1 MPEGS
6 RFWFMIKY
14 VSRTFCVWA
23 KVAIPYS
30 KNFSTLAKNYLN
42 LSTMKEIVVAIDFSK
57 GSLHA
62 LQYAI
67 HFANMAKCNIKM
79 VWVDNQSGQEI
90 AFSPESG
97 ELRDEMT
104 NNFQEL
110 VDSVGS
116 QLTGGKLSFKLR
128 KGKVY
133 HELATQAKLSKAD
146 LIIGGTHGVTGFEEY
161 WIGSSAFR
169 IVLYAPCPV
178 LTVRYNYDVT
188 RPIRNIIIP
197 IDHTAEAIQKVP
209 YTAKMAKMF
218 NAQVHILALQS
229 SRIKSLQTKIETS
242 ALRIET
248 YFAKEGVNFNTE
260 YRFAEDLTGAT
271 IKYASETD
279 ADMIIIMTEQ
289 ESCEANLLLGQ
300 FTQQMVNFSPI
311 PVICVHPQES
321 FVLE

>member
-1 MPEGS
+1 
-6 RFWFMIKY
+6 
-14 VSRTFCVWA
+14 
-23 KVAIPYS
+23 
-30 KNFSTLAKNYLN
+30 
-42 LSTMKEIVVAIDFSK
+42 MKEIVVAIDFSK

-67 HFANMAKCNIKM
+67 QFANTAKCNIRM

-90 AFSPESG
+90 ALSPGSG
-97 ELRDEMT
+97 QLRDEMM
-104 NNFQEL
+104 NNFEEL
-110 VDSVGS
+110 VGSVS
-116 QLTGGKLSFKLR
+116 KQLTGGKLSYKLR

-133 HELATQAKLSKAD
+133 HELAAQAKLSKAD
-146 LIIGGTHGVTGFEEY
+146 LIIAGTHGVTGFEEY

-178 LTVRYNYDVT
+178 ITVRYNYDIS
-188 RPIRNIIIP
+188 RPVRNILIP

-209 YTAKMAKMF
+209 YTAKIAKLF

-229 SRIKSLQTKIETS
+229 SHIKSLQTKLETS

-248 YFAKEGVNFNTE
+248 YFAKLGVNFNTE

-271 IKYASETD
+271 IKYSSEID
-279 ADMIIIMTEQ
+279 ADMMIIMTEQ

-311 PVICVHPQES
+311 PVICVHPIES
-321 FVLE
+321 FVLA

>member
-1 MPEGS
+1 
-6 RFWFMIKY
+6 
-14 VSRTFCVWA
+14 
-23 KVAIPYS
+23 
-30 KNFSTLAKNYLN
+30 
-42 LSTMKEIVVAIDFSK
+42 MKEIVVAIDFSK

-79 VWVDNQSGQEI
+79 VWVDTISGQEM
-90 AFSPESG
+90 AFTHESG
-97 ELRDEMT
+97 EVRDEMT
-104 NNFQEL
+104 NNFEEL
-110 VDSVGS
+110 VDSVGN
-116 QLTGGKLSFKLR
+116 QLTGGKLSYKLR

-133 HELATQAKLSKAD
+133 HELAAQAKLDKAD
-146 LIIGGTHGVTGFEEY
+146 LILAGTHGVTGFEEY

-169 IVLYAPCPV
+169 IVLYAPCPA
-178 LTVRYNYDVT
+178 LTVRYNFDVT
-188 RPIRNIIIP
+188 RPLRNIIIP

-209 YTAKMAKMF
+209 YTAKIAKMF

-229 SRIKSLQTKIETS
+229 SRIKSLQTKLETS
-242 ALRIET
+242 ALRIES
-248 YFAKEGVNFNTE
+248 YLAKNGVNFNTE

-271 IKYASETD
+271 IKYAADTD

-311 PVICVHPQES
+311 PVISVHPEET
-321 FVLE
+321 FVLA

>member
-1 MPEGS
+1 
-6 RFWFMIKY
+6 
-14 VSRTFCVWA
+14 
-23 KVAIPYS
+23 
-30 KNFSTLAKNYLN
+30 
-42 LSTMKEIVVAIDFSK
+42 MKEIVVAIDFSK

-67 HFANMAKCNIKM
+67 HFANTAKCNIKM

-90 AFSPESG
+90 AYSPESNG
-97 ELRDEMT
+97 LREEMT
-104 NNFQEL
+104 TNFEEL
-110 VDSVGS
+110 VGSVGK
-116 QLTGGKLSFKLR
+116 QLTGGKLSYKLR

-133 HELATQAKLSKAD
+133 HELAAQAKLSKAD
-146 LIIGGTHGVTGFEEY
+146 LIIAGTHGVTGFEEY

-178 LTVRYNYDVT
+178 ITVRYNFDVT

-209 YTAKMAKMF
+209 YTAKIAKLF
-218 NAQVHILALQS
+218 NAQVHLLALQS
-229 SRIKSLQTKIETS
+229 SQLKSLQVKLETS

-248 YFAKEGVNFNTE
+248 YFTKHGVNFNTE

-271 IKYASETD
+271 IKYATEID
-279 ADMIIIMTEQ
+279 ADMMIIMTEQ

-321 FVLE
+321 FVLA

>member
-1 MPEGS
+1 
-6 RFWFMIKY
+6 
-14 VSRTFCVWA
+14 
-23 KVAIPYS
+23 
-30 KNFSTLAKNYLN
+30 
-42 LSTMKEIVVAIDFSK
+42 MKEIVVAIDYSK

-67 HFANMAKCNIKM
+67 HFANIAKCNIKM

-90 AFSPESG
+90 AFSAETG
-97 ELRDEMT
+97 ELRDEMM

-110 VDSVGS
+110 ANSVGS
-116 QLTGGKLSFKLR
+116 QLTGGKLSYKLR

-133 HELATQAKLSKAD
+133 HELAAQAKLSKAD
-146 LIIGGTHGVTGFEEY
+146 LIIAGTHGVTGFEEY

-169 IVLYAPCPV
+169 IVLHAPCPV
-178 LTVRYNYDVT
+178 ITVRYNYDVS
-188 RPIRNIIIP
+188 RPVRNIIIP
-197 IDHTAEAIQKVP
+197 IDHTLETIQKVP
-209 YTAKMAKMF
+209 YTATIAKLF

-248 YFAKEGVNFNTE
+248 YLAKHGVTFNTE
-260 YRFAEDLTGAT
+260 FRFAEDISSAA
-271 IKYASETD
+271 IKYASDID

-300 FTQQMVNFSPI
+300 FTQQMVNFLPI
-311 PVICVHPQES
+311 PVICIHPEES

>member
-1 MPEGS
+1 
-6 RFWFMIKY
+6 
-14 VSRTFCVWA
+14 
-23 KVAIPYS
+23 
-30 KNFSTLAKNYLN
+30 
-42 LSTMKEIVVAIDFSK
+42 MKEIVVAIDFSK

-67 HFANMAKCNIKM
+67 HFANRAKCNIKM
-79 VWVDNQSGQEI
+79 VWVDNQSGQEL
-90 AFSPESG
+90 AFSSESG

-104 NNFQEL
+104 KSFEEL
-110 VDSVGS
+110 VDNVGH

-133 HELATQAKLSKAD
+133 HELAAQAKLDKAD
-146 LIIGGTHGVTGFEEY
+146 LIFAGTHGVTGFEEY

-178 LTVRYNYDVT
+178 VTIRYNYDVS

-209 YTAKMAKMF
+209 YTATIAKLF

-229 SRIKSLQTKIETS
+229 SKIRSLQTKLETS

-248 YFAKEGVNFNTE
+248 YFAKQGVNFNTE

-271 IKYASETD
+271 IKYASDND

-311 PVICVHPQES
+311 PVVNVHPQES
-321 FVLE
+321 FVLA